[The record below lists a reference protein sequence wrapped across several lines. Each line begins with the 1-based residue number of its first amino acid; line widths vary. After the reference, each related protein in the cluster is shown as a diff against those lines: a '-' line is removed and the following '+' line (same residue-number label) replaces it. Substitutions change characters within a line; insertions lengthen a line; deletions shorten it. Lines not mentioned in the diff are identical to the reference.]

1 MLLAV
6 EGSLM
11 METRILYYGDP
22 YLSQFEATVL
32 AVDDDGRV
40 YLDQTA
46 FSPRGGGCPGDT
58 GFIGDAQ
65 VTDTQVTER
74 GEIAHLVSDSA
85 SIEPGMRVA
94 TKLDWDRRLRIMRLH
109 SASHLMEHFLFSELG
124 ELERVGNF
132 LTESSDKCTYEYG
145 EAMSPELIT
154 RLNDTC
160 QAFIDVGG
168 AIETYAD
175 AKDVQFRYWSC
186 RDVVTPCGG
195 VHLRDIAEVGKI
207 KISRQ
212 SGGSGRHTIVTRL
225 TSA

>member
-1 MLLAV
+1 MV
-6 EGSLM
+6 
-11 METRILYYGDP
+11 TRILYYEEP

-32 AVDDDGRV
+32 AMDDDGRV
-40 YLDQTA
+40 YLDRTA

-65 VTDTQVTER
+65 VMDTQMNDR
-74 GEIAHLVSDSA
+74 REIAHVVSNSA
-85 SIEPGMRVA
+85 SLEPGMRVA

-109 SASHLMEHFLFSELG
+109 SASHLMENFLFSQLG

-132 LTESSDKCTYEYG
+132 LTESGDKCTYEYG

-154 RLNDTC
+154 RVNEAC
-160 QAFIDVGG
+160 QSFIDGGG

-175 AKDVQFRYWSC
+175 VQDVQLRYWRC
-186 RDVVTPCGG
+186 KGVVTLCGG

-212 SGGSGRHTIVTRL
+212 SGGKGRHTIVTRL